1 MGMGPEESEFSVGR
15 TVNFQWTKKI
25 PKDIL
30 LLRVSSGV

>member
-15 TVNFQWTKKI
+15 TVTSSGPKKS

-30 LLRVSSGV
+30 MLRVPLDV